1 MRSSLTLDREV
12 AEPAA
17 NDDPD
22 RAAVACSGS
31 APDEFAALLPHD
43 PRREQARAEL
53 VVRYLPVVQH
63 IARRYRGRGEPLADL
78 EQVAT
83 IGLLNALDR
92 FDPHRG
98 VDFLAFAI
106 PTIMGEVRQYFRD
119 HTWATRVPRR
129 LKDMQ
134 GPLRDAIGSLST
146 TLGRAPTPREIA
158 SELGVSV
165 DHVIEALNAQQAYS
179 TSPLEILVG
188 DTGTSPADVLGGI
201 DGELEIA
208 QYRHELRRA
217 LDDLPSRD
225 RAIVVLRFFGD
236 LTQTQIGA
244 RLGLSQMHVS
254 RLLVSSL
261 TTLRTR
267 LDAE

>member
-1 MRSSLTLDREV
+1 MV
-12 AEPAA
+12 
-17 NDDPD
+17 
-22 RAAVACSGS
+22 
-31 APDEFAALLPHD
+31 
-43 PRREQARAEL
+43 
-53 VVRYLPVVQH
+53 
-63 IARRYRGRGEPLADL
+63 
-78 EQVAT
+78 
-83 IGLLNALDR
+83 R
-92 FDPHRG
+92 FDPYRG
-98 VDFLAFAI
+98 VDFLTFAI
-106 PTIMGEVRQYFRD
+106 PTIMGEVRRYFRD

-134 GPLRDAIGSLST
+134 VRLRNAIGSLST
-146 TLGRAPTPREIA
+146 TLGRAPKPREIA

-165 DHVIEALNAQQAYS
+165 DQVIEALNAQQAYS
-179 TSPLEILVG
+179 TSPLEIPVR

-208 QYRHELRRA
+208 QYRP
-217 LDDLPSRD
+217 LDDLPSRE

>member
-1 MRSSLTLDREV
+1 
-12 AEPAA
+12 
-17 NDDPD
+17 
-22 RAAVACSGS
+22 
-31 APDEFAALLPHD
+31 
-43 PRREQARAEL
+43 
-53 VVRYLPVVQH
+53 
-63 IARRYRGRGEPLADL
+63 
-78 EQVAT
+78 
-83 IGLLNALDR
+83 
-92 FDPHRG
+92 
-98 VDFLAFAI
+98 
-106 PTIMGEVRQYFRD
+106 
-119 HTWATRVPRR
+119 
-129 LKDMQ
+129 MQ

-188 DTGTSPADVLGGI
+188 TPAPRRPTYWVASTGNWRSPSTAM
-201 DGELEIA
+201 
-208 QYRHELRRA
+208 LRRA
-217 LDDLPSRD
+217 LDDLPSRE

>member
-1 MRSSLTLDREV
+1 MRSFRTLDREV

-17 NDDPD
+17 NDEPD
-22 RAAVACSGS
+22 RPAITRSGS
-31 APDEFAALLPHD
+31 APNEFAALLPHD

-63 IARRYRGRGEPLADL
+63 IARRYRDRGEPLADL

-83 IGLLNALDR
+83 VGLLNALDR

-98 VDFLAFAI
+98 VDFLTFAI
-106 PTIMGEVRQYFRD
+106 PTIMGEVRRYFRD

-134 GPLRDAIGSLST
+134 GGLRYAIGNLST

-165 DHVIEALNAQQAYS
+165 DHVIEALYAQQAYS
-179 TSPLEILVG
+179 TSPLEILVR
-188 DTGTSPADVLGGI
+188 DTGTLPADVLGGI

-217 LDDLPSRD
+217 LDDLPSRE

>member
-1 MRSSLTLDREV
+1 
-12 AEPAA
+12 
-17 NDDPD
+17 
-22 RAAVACSGS
+22 
-31 APDEFAALLPHD
+31 
-43 PRREQARAEL
+43 
-53 VVRYLPVVQH
+53 
-63 IARRYRGRGEPLADL
+63 
-78 EQVAT
+78 
-83 IGLLNALDR
+83 
-92 FDPHRG
+92 
-98 VDFLAFAI
+98 
-106 PTIMGEVRQYFRD
+106 
-119 HTWATRVPRR
+119 
-129 LKDMQ
+129 MQ

-165 DHVIEALNAQQAYS
+165 DHVTEALNAQQAYS

-236 LTQTQIGA
+236 LTQIGA

-254 RLLVSSL
+254 RLLISSL

>member
-1 MRSSLTLDREV
+1 MRSFLTLDREL

-17 NDDPD
+17 SDEPDPP
-22 RAAVACSGS
+22 AITCTGS
-31 APDEFAALLPHD
+31 TPDEFAALLPHD
-43 PRREQARAEL
+43 PRRKQARAEL
-53 VVRYLPVVQH
+53 VLRYLPVVQH
-63 IARRYRGRGEPLADL
+63 IARHYRGRGEPLADL

-98 VDFLAFAI
+98 VDFLAFAV
-106 PTIMGEVRQYFRD
+106 PTIIGEVRRYFRD

-134 GPLRDAIGSLST
+134 SQLRDAMGSLST
-146 TLGRAPTPREIA
+146 TLGRAPKPREIA

-179 TSPLEILVG
+179 TSSLEILAG
-188 DTGTSPADVLGGI
+188 DTGTSSADVLGGI
-201 DGELEIA
+201 DGDLEIA
-208 QYRHELRRA
+208 HYRHELRRA
-217 LDDLPSRD
+217 LDDLPSRE

-236 LTQTQIGA
+236 ITQTQIGA

-254 RLLVSSL
+254 RLLASSL

>member
-1 MRSSLTLDREV
+1 
-12 AEPAA
+12 
-17 NDDPD
+17 
-22 RAAVACSGS
+22 
-31 APDEFAALLPHD
+31 
-43 PRREQARAEL
+43 
-53 VVRYLPVVQH
+53 
-63 IARRYRGRGEPLADL
+63 
-78 EQVAT
+78 
-83 IGLLNALDR
+83 
-92 FDPHRG
+92 
-98 VDFLAFAI
+98 
-106 PTIMGEVRQYFRD
+106 
-119 HTWATRVPRR
+119 
-129 LKDMQ
+129 MQ

-165 DHVIEALNAQQAYS
+165 DHVIEAYS

-217 LDDLPSRD
+217 LDDLPSRE

-236 LTQTQIGA
+236 LTQTPIGA
-244 RLGLSQMHVS
+244 RLGPSQMHVS

-267 LDAE
+267 LDAG